1 MDNDQAIGI
10 YQPFRAINRATM
22 TQNSW
27 QMDLLEP
34 SSSDMSALLEECLGS
49 PVPAVT
55 VVAEVAPHTNCI
67 VDAVVLGFR
76 YLDHTLENRG
86 ESYDF

>member
-1 MDNDQAIGI
+1 
-10 YQPFRAINRATM
+10 
-22 TQNSW
+22 
-27 QMDLLEP
+27 
-34 SSSDMSALLEECLGS
+34 MSALLEECLGS